1 MKRRFL
7 NAKTNTVLHLTVHS
21 PGLFLYEGRL
31 FNAKTLKALAI
42 KEAPLVT
49 ARPQPTPLC
58 FGKPDAYQGKFKSS
72 RV

>member
-1 MKRRFL
+1 MKRRFV
-7 NAKTNTVLHLTVHS
+7 NAKTNAVLHLTVHS
-21 PGLFLYEGRL
+21 PGMYMYEGRL

-49 ARPQPTPLC
+49 ERPTPEPLC
-58 FGKPDAYQGKFKSS
+58 FGKPGAYQGKFKSS